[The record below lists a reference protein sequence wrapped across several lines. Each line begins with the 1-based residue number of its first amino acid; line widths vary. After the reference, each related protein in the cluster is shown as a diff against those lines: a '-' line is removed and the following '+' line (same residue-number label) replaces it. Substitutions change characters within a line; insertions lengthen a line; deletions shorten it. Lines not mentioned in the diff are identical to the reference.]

1 MWFIVKTV
9 AFKLRNVTRLEREN
23 KLMLEIT
30 IVDMDF
36 VISIFIVDINR
47 IKTTW
52 VADVIYTGD
61 SEVWTHIFPLP
72 LFILFSMGQN
82 TNLSAY
88 LNCTI

>member
-36 VISIFIVDINR
+36 VISILIVDIDR
-47 IKTTW
+47 IKT
-52 VADVIYTGD
+52 A
-61 SEVWTHIFPLP
+61 
-72 LFILFSMGQN
+72 
-82 TNLSAY
+82 
-88 LNCTI
+88 